1 MGERIIDIEWD
12 KKQRKYNFIQ
22 PPLSWLLGGLEP
34 TQTNIK
40 QLLEDNVTVFVSLNA
55 IEWIKIGNF
64 YYMGIIH
71 ILYSLIEPSVERVGT
86 VDDKMAVDQFEQ
98 EEEDEFAKLT
108 KMPDGPEK

>member
-64 YYMGIIH
+64 YYM
-71 ILYSLIEPSVERVGT
+71 EPSVERVGT